1 MSAPDR
7 PGLTELPAHPAP
19 SGAGSHVR
27 AVGES
32 AEAAH
37 GATPAEG
44 HAGRGPLRAVLAA
57 VVVTLLACVLAWT
70 FLARMYAI
78 PSSSMEPGLRAGDR
92 VVATLLT
99 PEPYPVR
106 RGDVVVFEDTK
117 GWLPGGG
124 HVIKRVVGLP
134 GDTVSFTPGEGRLRV
149 NGAAVDEPYLA
160 EGEAP
165 AQEAFE
171 ATVPAGRLWVLGDHR
186 SASADSRAHRDGP
199 GGGFVA
205 LDDVVGRAR
214 FVVWPLDRI
223 GGAGADPES
232 FADVPDAPGA
242 GS

>member
-1 MSAPDR
+1 MSRPD
-7 PGLTELPAHPAP
+7 PAISPTP
-19 SGAGSHVR
+19 SGAGSHAAFDAALGAGPG
-27 AVGES
+27 AVPAS
-32 AEAAH
+32 
-37 GATPAEG
+37 PAEG
-44 HAGRGPLRAVLAA
+44 PPDRGPLRAVLAA
-57 VVVTLLACVLAWT
+57 VAVTVLACVLAWA

-106 RGDVVVFEDTK
+106 RGDVVVFQDTK

-134 GDTVSFTPGEGRLRV
+134 GDTVSWAPGEPSLRV
-149 NGAAVDEPYLA
+149 NGAAVAEPYLA
-160 EGEAP
+160 AGEAP

-171 ATVPAGRLWVLGDHR
+171 VTVPAGRLWVLGDHR
-186 SASADSRAHRDGP
+186 SASADSRAHRAGP
-199 GGGFVA
+199 GSGFVA

-223 GGAGADPES
+223 GGAGSDPEA
-232 FADVPDAPGA
+232 FAAVPEAPGA